1 MKTQGTNTK
10 YGWFGCAALIT
21 ASLSGC
27 ATGPSDQESTAI
39 AEINQARGVL
49 EAAAKE
55 DTRALTPGALK
66 KAQDKLDQAQQ
77 LARNKKYQEAA
88 WRAEEASVDAE
99 LALEL
104 AESQTAQDAAQELIQ
119 GIETLRDEMKVD
131 K

>member
-10 YGWFGCAALIT
+10 LGCFGCAVLIA

-49 EAAAKE
+49 EAAEKE

-66 KAQDKLDQAQQ
+66 KAQDKLDLAQQ
-77 LARNKKYQEAA
+77 LARNKRFQEAA

-119 GIETLRDEMKVD
+119 GIDTLRDEMKVD